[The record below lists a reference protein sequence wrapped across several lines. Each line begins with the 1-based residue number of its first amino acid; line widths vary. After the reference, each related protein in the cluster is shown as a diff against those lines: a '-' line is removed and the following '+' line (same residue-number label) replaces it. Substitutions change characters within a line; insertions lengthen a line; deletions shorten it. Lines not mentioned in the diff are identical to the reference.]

1 VFALRVFCE
10 VVVRCMTQCTRCG
23 VGFFVRDTAASP
35 AGVCRALVLLL
46 AFCIPAVGNDEAPS
60 GDAKLARVAVKA
72 IPPFVYTDQASP
84 TGYSIDLW
92 NEIAFDL
99 GMRTEFLVLK
109 SVPDLLDAVEDGRA
123 DGAIAA
129 ITINA
134 EREARVDFSHPFYR
148 SGLRIVVPAQS
159 GPTWAS
165 SFRRLLSADLMAML
179 LTLVG
184 LTLLSSHLLWLIERG
199 VNPECFPSGYFHGVG
214 EALWWSVATIIT
226 GGCENKAPVSLF
238 GRLVAVA
245 WMLGS
250 IILVASFTATLSS
263 QMTAETVSGAIA
275 GPDDLPGR
283 RVATVVNTIAASDLR
298 ERNVKVREC
307 QDITTALKELADG
320 HADAVVFDAPVL
332 VHAVNSDWN
341 GRVRLVGPLFEPQD
355 YGIVVSRGS
364 PLRKAVNQALLSLT
378 EKGKLAELNEKWF
391 GQRE

>member
-1 VFALRVFCE
+1 MLGAKCAR
-10 VVVRCMTQCTRCG
+10 G
-23 VGFFVRDTAASP
+23 
-35 AGVCRALVLLL
+35 ALVGIGPVLLSIGIV
-46 AFCIPAVGNDEAPS
+46 AFGGNQTHAD
-60 GDAKLARVAVKA
+60 DARPTRVAVKA
-72 IPPFVYTDQASP
+72 IPPFVYTDQAYP

-92 NEIAFDL
+92 NEIASAV
-99 GMRTEFLVLK
+99 GVQTEFLVLK
-109 SVPDLLDAVEDGRA
+109 SVPETLDAVEKGKA
-123 DGAIAA
+123 DAAIAA

-148 SGLRIVVPAQS
+148 SGLRIAVSARS

-165 SFRRLLSADLMAML
+165 SFGRFLSADLMAML

-184 LTLLSSHLLWLIERG
+184 LTLIASHLLWLIERG

-250 IILVASFTATLSS
+250 IVLVASFTATLSS
-263 QMTAETVSGAIA
+263 QMTAETVAGAIS

-283 RVATVVNTIAASDLR
+283 LVATVAGTTAVSDAR
-298 ERNVKVREC
+298 KRNAKVREC
-307 QDITTALKELADG
+307 PDLNAALTEVAEG
-320 HADAVVFDAPVL
+320 RADAVVFDAPVL
-332 VHAVNSDWN
+332 AHAVNKDWN
-341 GRVRLVGPLFEPQD
+341 RNVRLVGPLFEQQN

-364 PLRKAVNQALLSLT
+364 TLRKAINQALLSLS
-378 EKGKLAELNEKWF
+378 ESGKLAELNEKWF
-391 GQRE
+391 GQKE